1 MILTF
6 SLRDFFRPYLKT
18 ELGSY
23 MKMTNGKTHELA
35 PLYMEANTA
44 QKKELLKKYG
54 IGKTTFYAALKR
66 YHMSIVKMLA

>member
-1 MILTF
+1 
-6 SLRDFFRPYLKT
+6 
-18 ELGSY
+18 

-35 PLYMEANTA
+35 PLYMEANTE